1 MALPMN
7 GAGKPGRTPSRP
19 VQDVKVF
26 GIQHRAK
33 TGRTKRPWIVRW
45 SVEGPQHS
53 RAFRTRVEAD
63 RFRSFVVQ
71 AVQRGEPFSIFNGEP
86 ESWSPQASDVQCHE
100 WARRWLAEQWHE
112 WQPRTRFSAVE
123 ALARFVPLAV
133 VSDVPAAPAEL
144 RRYLAAT
151 LPPGD
156 AQRDDD
162 IEAWLSQASLRLSDL
177 SREALAGIEV
187 ELGQGRDGT
196 QLASSTSSRFRKTAK
211 SCIRRAFEL
220 EIIPADPWPPT
231 MRGRSQRKAVRV
243 RRTVD
248 VRTLPDPDT
257 MARALS
263 AMITHQP
270 ASATYQAMTAVAYY
284 AGLRPSEVVMLR
296 CSALVLPDDGWGAL
310 EVREADISFDES
322 GEPKTGPRSVPIP
335 PVLVEM
341 LRARITDLDLA
352 EGDLLFRT
360 RTGHRPTASNWA
372 RSWQRALREIG
383 HPSLRVYDCRHA
395 AAATWLRAGVPLAEV
410 ARRLGHSVEILVS
423 TYVGVIEGDEKIAN
437 ERIDAVLST

>member
-1 MALPMN
+1 M
-7 GAGKPGRTPSRP
+7 
-19 VQDVKVF
+19 
-26 GIQHRAK
+26 
-33 TGRTKRPWIVRW
+33 RW

-133 VSDVPAAPAEL
+133 VRDVPAAPAEL

-151 LPPGD
+151 LPPSM
-156 AQRDDD
+156 AN
-162 IEAWLSQASLRLSDL
+162 E
-177 SREALAGIEV
+177 
-187 ELGQGRDGT
+187 T
-196 QLASSTSSRFRKTAK
+196 TTSKRGSVRHRSGSAI
-211 SCIRRAFEL
+211 SAAR
-220 EIIPADPWPPT
+220 PWPVSKSSLGKVVTELSWLPL
-231 MRGRSQRKAVRV
+231 RRVGFVRRRSRASGVRSSWRSSLPIPGRRPCEVGPQRKAVRV

-263 AMITHQP
+263 AMVTHQP

-322 GEPKTGPRSVPIP
+322 GEPKTGP
-335 PVLVEM
+335 PVGADPA
-341 LRARITDLDLA
+341 RARRDAAGADHRSRSGRGRSPLSNPHRTPSHRFQLGSVVA
-352 EGDLLFRT
+352 E
-360 RTGHRPTASNWA
+360 S
-372 RSWQRALREIG
+372 
-383 HPSLRVYDCRHA
+383 PS
-395 AAATWLRAGVPLAEV
+395 
-410 ARRLGHSVEILVS
+410 
-423 TYVGVIEGDEKIAN
+423 
-437 ERIDAVLST
+437 